1 MGMLFADVAAPAHL
15 ALYGAM
21 AGTVP
26 IYLVAMVVSDG
37 PFYRLMADDLANPLR
52 REPRGQRL
60 VTGWAYLAVAVE
72 LFAIAGLV
80 LNLTAT
86 AWAIV
91 GGFLLAALTVETL
104 AVLIS
109 DSTRRLRSQA
119 ANQSE
124 SE

>member
-1 MGMLFADVAAPAHL
+1 MVFADVAAPAHL

-37 PFYRLMADDLANPLR
+37 PFYRLMADDLANPLGR
-52 REPRGQRL
+52 QARGQRL
-60 VTGWAYLAVAVE
+60 VTGWAYLAVLVE
-72 LFAIAGLV
+72 MFAIAGLV

-86 AWAIV
+86 PWAI
-91 GGFLLAALTVETL
+91 GGGVLLGALTVETL

-109 DSTRRLRSQA
+109 DSTRKLRLEPRQ
-119 ANQSE
+119 QQE
-124 SE
+124 S

>member
-1 MGMLFADVAAPAHL
+1 MLFADVAAPAHL
-15 ALYGAM
+15 TLYGAM

-37 PFYRLMADDLANPLR
+37 PLFRLMADDLANPLR
-52 REPRGQRL
+52 RQAHGQRL
-60 VTGWAYLAVAVE
+60 VTGWAYLAIAVE

-86 AWAIV
+86 AWAVV
-91 GGFLLAALTVETL
+91 GGVLLAALTVETL

-109 DSTRRLRSQA
+109 DSTRRLQSQA
-119 ANQSE
+119 KPQKGS
-124 SE
+124 

>member
-1 MGMLFADVAAPAHL
+1 MSLADVAAPAHL

-52 REPRGQRL
+52 PEAHGQRL
-60 VTGWAYLAVAVE
+60 VTAWAYLAVAVE
-72 LFAIAGLV
+72 LLAIAGLV

-86 AWAIV
+86 AWAIAAGV
-91 GGFLLAALTVETL
+91 LLAVFTVETL

-109 DSTRRLRSQA
+109 DSTRELRPQA
-119 ANQSE
+119 TSQSE
-124 SE
+124 R